1 MPFARSK
8 KRWNSTTLQI
18 TVHAAEY
25 NKMIKLFW
33 FLLLNTIKRERLF
46 SVFLQPT
53 HFFHFSFFIF
63 FFCSNKK
70 ECFQNFETIKNKHLV
85 KFLILKRPWVILI
98 RLLKKEF
105 LKDNKFSTNHL
116 VWMKFTFLKL
126 KNIIQEQKFK
136 EE

>member
-1 MPFARSK
+1 M
-8 KRWNSTTLQI
+8 LQI

-46 SVFLQPT
+46 SG
-53 HFFHFSFFIF
+53 FFYIQHTFSILVSLFF

-85 KFLILKRPWVILI
+85 KFLILKRP
-98 RLLKKEF
+98 
-105 LKDNKFSTNHL
+105 
-116 VWMKFTFLKL
+116 
-126 KNIIQEQKFK
+126 
-136 EE
+136 